1 MIPRLLWPLLTPVRS
16 APSCGGGYPSRDGPH
31 RSPRVPHVS
40 FPPSTRHIY
49 STHFRVV
56 IGLRLVQQSCPCVKP
71 QMCFLYVGPE
81 VCPRVSIFPES
92 SFLQIPPHGGHPCFR
107 LYPSH
112 YRADSGL
119 SPVRNVRRRAH
130 NTKIRRMRVLDENG
144 MRRIS
149 CTANIRCA
157 PFDAY
162 RMLQDVHLFRI
173 RPPVPDL
180 RLCQYGSIR
189 RPCQGSALPPI

>member
-16 APSCGGGYPSRDGPH
+16 APSCGGGYPSRAGPH

-130 NTKIRRMRVLDENG
+130 YPTS
-144 MRRIS
+144 RRIS
-149 CTANIRCA
+149 ILLLAQATPLSSQVLRT
-157 PFDAY
+157 FDDSC
-162 RMLQDVHLFRI
+162 RHMSVSPCKHGRH
-173 RPPVPDL
+173 PVARSHTKRDL
-180 RLCQYGSIR
+180 RPLQLHG
-189 RPCQGSALPPI
+189 LE